1 MPRTAFSTELAPQPK
16 NPVSQCVRAGTIV
29 APAGQTGRL
38 LDGTLP
44 PDIDAQTRAAFAN
57 LIAVLA
63 AGGASESD
71 VVHVRIYLTDQANIG
86 VVNDAFEATFSQP
99 YPARTAV
106 YVGLRAGVLVE
117 IDALAVVD

>member
-16 NPVSQCVRAGTIV
+16 NPVSQCVRAGNIV

-44 PDIDAQTRAAFAN
+44 SDIEGQTRAAFAN

-63 AGGASESD
+63 SGGASESD
-71 VVHVRIYLTDQANIG
+71 VVHVRVYLTDQENIG
-86 VVNDAFEATFSQP
+86 VVNKAFETTFSQP
-99 YPARTAV
+99 YPARTAI

-117 IDALAVVD
+117 VDALAVID